1 VAVKSEGP
9 GNMMLEPGKES
20 PDFTLLNDEGS
31 EVRLSDFRGMP
42 VVLYFYPKD
51 DTEGCTKEACDFR
64 DHWRAFQQA
73 GAVILGV
80 SPDSVAS
87 HRKFKAK
94 YKLPFALLS
103 DADHAV
109 ALAYGAWGPKKMYG
123 REYEGI
129 LRTTVVID
137 ADGRIARVFPKVKVK
152 DHADDVLGVLRAM
165 SAGER

>member
-1 VAVKSEGP
+1 MVEKGGDSE
-9 GNMMLEPGKES
+9 NTMLEPGKAS
-20 PDFTLLNDEGS
+20 PPFTLPDDEGS
-31 EVRLSDFRGMP
+31 PVRLSDLRGQP

-64 DHWRAFQQA
+64 DHWREFQQA

-80 SPDSVAS
+80 SPDGVAS

-109 ALAYGAWGPKKMYG
+109 ALAYGAWGAKKMYG

-137 ADGRIARVFPKVKVK
+137 AAGRIARVFPKVRVK
-152 DHADDVLGVLRAM
+152 DHADEVLAVLKGMGVGAR
-165 SAGER
+165 

>member
-1 VAVKSEGP
+1 
-9 GNMMLEPGKES
+9 
-20 PDFTLLNDEGS
+20 
-31 EVRLSDFRGMP
+31 

-64 DHWRAFQQA
+64 DHWREFQRA
-73 GAVILGV
+73 GAVVLGV
-80 SPDSVAS
+80 SPDGGEA

-94 YKLPFALLS
+94 YNLPFALLS
-103 DADHAV
+103 DPDHAV

-137 ADGRIARVFPKVKVK
+137 PEGRVARVFPKVKVK
-152 DHADDVLGVLRAM
+152 DHADEVLGVLKGMGAPPFR
-165 SAGER
+165 SAPA

>member
-1 VAVKSEGP
+1 VSPTEPKGVVPGQVSPGFSLPDDAGSTVA
-9 GNMMLEPGKES
+9 
-20 PDFTLLNDEGS
+20 
-31 EVRLSDFRGMP
+31 LSDFRGRP

-64 DHWRAFQQA
+64 DHWREFQRA

-80 SPDSVAS
+80 SPDSVES

-94 YKLPFALLS
+94 YNLPFSLLS
-103 DADHAV
+103 DAGHAV
-109 ALAYGAWGPKKMYG
+109 ALAYGGWGPKKMYG

-137 ADGRIARVFPKVKVK
+137 PEGRIARVFPKVKVN
-152 DHADDVLGVLRAM
+152 DHADEVLGVLKAM
-165 SAGER
+165 GVGER

>member
-1 VAVKSEGP
+1 
-9 GNMMLEPGKES
+9 
-20 PDFTLLNDEGS
+20 
-31 EVRLSDFRGMP
+31 

-80 SPDSVAS
+80 SPDSMES

-94 YKLPFALLS
+94 YDLPFALLS
-103 DADHAV
+103 DVDHAV

-123 REYEGI
+123 RDYEGI

-137 ADGRIARVFPKVKVK
+137 AEGRIAQVFPKVKVK
-152 DHADDVLGVLRAM
+152 DHADEVLAVLKGIA
-165 SAGER
+165 AGER

>member
-1 VAVKSEGP
+1 MSPTQPKGVAP
-9 GNMMLEPGKES
+9 GGVAPGFS
-20 PDFTLLNDEGS
+20 LPDDAGS
-31 EVRLSDFRGMP
+31 KAALADFRGRP

-64 DHWRAFQQA
+64 DHWREFQSA

-80 SPDSVAS
+80 SPDSVES

-94 YKLPFALLS
+94 YDLPFALLS
-103 DADHAV
+103 DADHTV

-137 ADGRIARVFPKVKVK
+137 PEGRIARVFPKVKVK
-152 DHADDVLGVLRAM
+152 DHADDVLGALKEMRV
-165 SAGER
+165 GEREQ

>member
-1 VAVKSEGP
+1 MSPAEA
-9 GNMMLEPGKES
+9 NALEPGQES
-20 PDFTLLNDEGS
+20 PRFSLPDDGGS
-31 EVRLSDFRGMP
+31 NVALSDLRGRP

-64 DHWRAFQQA
+64 DHWREFQQA

-80 SPDSVAS
+80 SPDSVES

-94 YKLPFALLS
+94 YNLPFALLS
-103 DADHAV
+103 DTNHAV
-109 ALAYGAWGPKKMYG
+109 ALAYGAWGRKKMYG

-137 ADGRIARVFPKVKVK
+137 RDGRIARVFPKVKVK
-152 DHADDVLGVLRAM
+152 DHADEVLVVL
-165 SAGER
+165 SGS

>member
-1 VAVKSEGP
+1 VSPTEPKGVAP
-9 GNMMLEPGKES
+9 GQVSPGFS
-20 PDFTLLNDEGS
+20 LPDDAGS
-31 EVRLSDFRGMP
+31 TVALSDFRGRP

-64 DHWRAFQQA
+64 DHWREFQRA

-80 SPDSVAS
+80 SPDSAES

-94 YKLPFALLS
+94 YNLPFSLLS
-103 DADHAV
+103 DAGHAV

-137 ADGRIARVFPKVKVK
+137 PEGRIARVFPKVKVK
-152 DHADDVLGVLRAM
+152 DHADEVLEVLKKMGV
-165 SAGER
+165 GER